1 MLFLARNDSPN
12 IFFGISFAQ
21 RIEADE
27 SLLGFPFDRS
37 ILAPLDFIAHF
48 FQLTQKGIK
57 VSGRFFQNSVNILA
71 NLVSVGG
78 ALLIDRSLSPLGIGH
93 LFDDG
98 QPMFQTDQVAQ
109 SLNGQSGIVEVF
121 EFVGA
126 VQRGGVEDDMFA
138 LIKLPFKL
146 LSLPLMVAFAGLSL
160 LAKLCSNLS
169 GYILSPLIF
178 FVFGCGVYTVISQ
191 QWNQVL
197 LLGIIEL
204 LFISALFGSVLM
216 ETVFDWFYSILKGFV
231 QS

>member
-1 MLFLARNDSPN
+1 
-12 IFFGISFAQ
+12 
-21 RIEADE
+21 
-27 SLLGFPFDRS
+27 
-37 ILAPLDFIAHF
+37 
-48 FQLTQKGIK
+48 
-57 VSGRFFQNSVNILA
+57 
-71 NLVSVGG
+71 
-78 ALLIDRSLSPLGIGH
+78 
-93 LFDDG
+93 
-98 QPMFQTDQVAQ
+98 
-109 SLNGQSGIVEVF
+109 
-121 EFVGA
+121 
-126 VQRGGVEDDMFA
+126 MFA

-169 GYILSPLIF
+169 GYVLSPLIL

-204 LFISALFGSVLM
+204 LCISALSGSVLI